1 MVVYYK
7 HREDHKRLSSKIVTI
22 LIIMLRSGLHSR
34 VRQFIIRKRGEGAS
48 LQLLSERQACPLDK
62 ISEISSEQNLF
73 VDMLVAVL

>member
-1 MVVYYK
+1 
-7 HREDHKRLSSKIVTI
+7 
-22 LIIMLRSGLHSR
+22 MLRSGLHSR
-34 VRQFIIRKRGEGAS
+34 VRQFIIRERGVGAS

>member
-1 MVVYYK
+1 MVYYK
-7 HREDHKRLSSKIVTI
+7 HREDHKRSGSKIVTI
-22 LIIMLRSGLHSR
+22 HIIRLRLGLQSR
-34 VRQFIIRKRGEGAS
+34 LRQFIIRKRGVGVS